1 VATLFVVGTPIGNL
15 DDLTLRAAETLR
27 HVPHVAAEDT
37 RRTRALLSHLGVH
50 GRALHTL
57 DAHASDRVV
66 AGVVAR
72 LVAGEDV
79 ALVTDAGMPAVSDP
93 GARLVAAAAAAGVA
107 VRVVP
112 GPSALTAAVAV
123 SGLVDGPF
131 WFAGFLPRK
140 GGKRRDVLERIARS
154 SEPVVLFES
163 PQRTAGALVD
173 LAARQPARPAAVCR
187 ELTKVHETIERGALA
202 ELAARTEW
210 RGEVVI
216 VLGPGAPAPAPA
228 CTDDAEVRVAV
239 RRRLAR
245 GESVREVA
253 AALAAETGRPR
264 RELYALAQAERD
276 CANTPRPCSRR

>member
-27 HVPHVAAEDT
+27 RVPHVAAEDT
-37 RRTRALLSHLGVH
+37 RRTRALLSHLGAH
-50 GRALHTL
+50 GRALHAL
-57 DAHASDRVV
+57 DANASDRAV
-66 AGVVAR
+66 AGVVAC

-93 GARLVAAAAAAGVA
+93 GARLVAAAVAAGVA
-107 VRVVP
+107 VPVVP

-123 SGLVDGPF
+123 SGLVEGAF
-131 WFAGFLPRK
+131 HFAGFLPRK
-140 GGKRRDVLERIARS
+140 GGKRRAALDQIARS
-154 SEPVVLFES
+154 DEPVVLFES
-163 PQRTAGALVD
+163 PQRTAATLAD
-173 LAARQPARPAAVCR
+173 LAARQPRRSTAVCR
-187 ELTKVHETIERGALA
+187 ELTKLHEAVERGTLE
-202 ELAARTEW
+202 ELMTRADW

-216 VLGPGAPAPAPA
+216 VLGPGAAPTAPSA
-228 CTDDAEVRVAV
+228 ADEEAV
-239 RRRLAR
+239 RAAVRGRLER

-276 CANTPRPCSRR
+276 CANRPRPCSRR

>member
-1 VATLFVVGTPIGNL
+1 MATLFVVGTPIGNL
-15 DDLTLRAAETLR
+15 DDLTLRAADTLR
-27 HVPHVAAEDT
+27 RVPHVVAEDT
-37 RRTRALLSHLGVH
+37 RRTRALLSHLGAH
-50 GRALHTL
+50 GRALHGL
-57 DAHASDRVV
+57 DANASDRAV
-66 AGVVAR
+66 AGIVAR

-93 GARLVAAAAAAGVA
+93 GARLVAAAVAAGVA

-123 SGLVDGPF
+123 SGLVDGSF

-140 GGKRRDVLERIARS
+140 GGKRRDALDRIARS
-154 SEPVVLFES
+154 DEPAVLFES
-163 PQRTAGALVD
+163 PQRTAATLAD
-173 LAARQPARPAAVCR
+173 LAARQPRRRAAVCR
-187 ELTKVHETIERGALA
+187 ELTKLYEAVEHGTLA
-202 ELAARTEW
+202 ELATRAGW

-216 VLGPGAPAPAPA
+216 VLGPGAEPDAPSAA
-228 CTDDAEVRVAV
+228 DEEAVRAAV
-239 RRRLAR
+239 RRRLER

-264 RELYALAQAERD
+264 RDLYALAQAERD

>member
-1 VATLFVVGTPIGNL
+1 MATLFVVGTPIGNL

-27 HVPHVAAEDT
+27 RVPHVAAEDT
-37 RRTRALLSHLGVH
+37 RRTRALLSHLGAH
-50 GRALHTL
+50 GRALHAL
-57 DAHASDRVV
+57 DANASDRAV

-93 GARLVAAAAAAGVA
+93 GARLVAAAAAAGAA

-123 SGLVDGPF
+123 SGLVEGPF

-140 GGKRRDVLERIARS
+140 GGKRRDALERIARS
-154 SEPVVLFES
+154 GEPVVLFES
-163 PQRTAGALVD
+163 PQRTAASLAD

-187 ELTKVHETIERGALA
+187 ELTKVHEAIERGTLA
-202 ELAARTEW
+202 ELAARAEW

-216 VLGPGAPAPAPA
+216 VLGPGALVPAPSTAGE
-228 CTDDAEVRVAV
+228 AEVRAAV
-239 RRRLAR
+239 RRRLEQ